1 MMKWLRENVYAAGI
15 VTIVRLIV
23 GWAWL
28 DAGFHKL
35 KGGFDATGYL
45 KNAVANPVMDKATN
59 ELVYPTFTKFIEH
72 FALPNVKLINI
83 LIPVG
88 EFLVGVGLI
97 VGGLTAAAAFFGL
110 AMNFMFLFAGTV
122 STNPWLVLLG
132 VIVLL
137 AGTNAGRFGLDH
149 YLLPIIRK
157 GWLRVKGRGGAA
169 GTGTGAGAGGKLNGN
184 TL

>member
-1 MMKWLRENVYAAGI
+1 TIMMKWLRENVYAAGI

-28 DAGFHKL
+28 VAGFHKL
-35 KGGFDATGYL
+35 KDGFDAGGYL
-45 KNAVANPVMDKATN
+45 KNTVANPVMDKATN

-97 VGGLTAAAAFFGL
+97 VG
-110 AMNFMFLFAGTV
+110 
-122 STNPWLVLLG
+122 
-132 VIVLL
+132 
-137 AGTNAGRFGLDH
+137 
-149 YLLPIIRK
+149 
-157 GWLRVKGRGGAA
+157 
-169 GTGTGAGAGGKLNGN
+169 
-184 TL
+184 